1 MFLIFWNLIIVRTD
15 RIRKLRIML
24 GAKAGWGDIK
34 CHGEKIVILDWVTRK
49 DFTEMVT

>member
-1 MFLIFWNLIIVRTD
+1 
-15 RIRKLRIML
+15 ML